1 MGASSTKNRRAHCL
15 HSKPSKNPSGPAM
28 NILIVDDE
36 ALARS
41 RLRTLL
47 ADLCTVASHGMPGAS
62 PHSVTEAA
70 TAAEALA
77 CLAPTSGRGW
87 DVVLLDIHMP
97 GQDGLALAHQ
107 LRTLLAFPPATVFV
121 TAHTD
126 HAVSAFEL
134 DAVDYLTKPVR
145 RERLQ
150 QALAKAQ
157 RTRLSAASPYAPD
170 AGAASALAT
179 PPPIPAGEVLVI
191 QDRGRTERLPLAEVL
206 YFKAEQK
213 YITVRTAARSYV
225 LDGALSELE
234 ARHGAHFLRIHR
246 NALVARRAMR
256 ALERHH
262 DPVEGEGWAVRL
274 QGLGEL
280 LMVSRR
286 QVAAVREEIGR

>member
-1 MGASSTKNRRAHCL
+1 
-15 HSKPSKNPSGPAM
+15 M

-47 ADLCTVASHGMPGAS
+47 ADLGTVASHGMPGAG

-107 LRTLLAFPPATVFV
+107 LRTLLAFPPAIVFV